1 MYGSAKR
8 PVAASIDSE
17 TKRFGE
23 EMIMQKL
30 NKIFDDV
37 KRDNQDFEG
46 SYQSLK
52 KSPLKSTNAD

>member
-1 MYGSAKR
+1 MLYGSAQR

-23 EMIMQKL
+23 EMIIQKL

-37 KRDNQDFEG
+37 KKDNREFSDG
-46 SYQSLK
+46 YHSLK
-52 KSPLKSTNAD
+52 KPSNVD